1 MNPQNAENKYFQ
13 YTASVVLNYEDINWR
28 SERVSNFISLEMD

>member
-1 MNPQNAENKYFQ
+1 MNPQNAENKCFQ
-13 YTASVVLNYEDINWR
+13 YTESVVLSHEDINWR